1 MTKTRK
7 PMYNLE
13 PDWKGEV
20 ARIDIINAYNWY
32 NDNKGDKDAAAYL
45 KVESSIAKNYLTL
58 AWSKRMME
66 RGCVLPEES
75 MITIA
80 KMEEEL
86 KQEVARVK
94 AARAAANIAKVNAPS
109 IPELIEQKAKRFVG
123 ELEGMVDDYGLDGS
137 HEDFN
142 AYEWMVENGVK
153 SVHVGYIA
161 KYFRE
166 RSKELIAA
174 LSGKDKDLAEGYAV
188 LGKSRLMNLTKVIAN
203 IVQDAEK
210 IGTNQKNTRKP
221 RKKKSISVEKIVS
234 KLPFKQEDTE
244 FKVNSINPV
253 KIIEAQQ
260 LWVFNVKTRK
270 LGVYFA
276 ENNAGLAVKGSSIV
290 NFNPVTSISKTLRKP
305 KDVLNTVVTGGKI
318 SLRKVMDNVNAKPQK
333 LNGRVNKDTVL
344 LRIE

>member
-1 MTKTRK
+1 MAKIRK
-7 PMYNLE
+7 AVYNLE

-20 ARIDIINAYNWY
+20 ARIDVIKALNWY
-32 NDNKGDKDAAAYL
+32 NENKSEKDAAAYL

-66 RGCVLPEES
+66 RGCVFPEES
-75 MITIA
+75 MATLDN
-80 KMEEEL
+80 MEEAM
-86 KQEVARVK
+86 KKEVATVK
-94 AARAAANIAKVNAPS
+94 AARAAASIAKVNSPS
-109 IPELIEQKAKRFVG
+109 IPELIELKAKRFVS
-123 ELEGMVDDYGLDGS
+123 ELEGVVDDYGLDGS

-142 AYEWMVENGVK
+142 AYEWMVANGVK

-166 RSKELIAA
+166 RSKELLAA
-174 LSGKDKDLAEGYAV
+174 LSGKDKVLAEGYAV
-188 LGKSRLMNLTKVIAN
+188 LGKKRLMNLTKVIAN

-221 RKKKSISVEKIVS
+221 RKKKSISIEKVVG
-234 KLPFKQEDTE
+234 KLQFKQEDTE
-244 FKVNSINPV
+244 FKINSINPI
-253 KIIEAQQ
+253 KIIDAQQ

-276 ENNAGLAVKGSSIV
+276 ENSIGLAIKGTSID
-290 NFNPVTSISKTLRKP
+290 NFNASTSISKTLRKP

-318 SLRKVMDNVNAKPQK
+318 SLRKVMDAVNAKPQK
-333 LNGRVNKDTVL
+333 LNGRINKDTVL